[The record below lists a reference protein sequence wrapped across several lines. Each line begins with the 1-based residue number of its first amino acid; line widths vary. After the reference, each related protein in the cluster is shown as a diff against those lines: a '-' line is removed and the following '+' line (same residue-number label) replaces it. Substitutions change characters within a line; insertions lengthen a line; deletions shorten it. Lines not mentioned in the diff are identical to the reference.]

1 MNIEN
6 KLLVCDFDGVLI
18 DSELIGCRIW
28 SDMLGGVGAPVSVE
42 AMLNDYTGKSGP
54 QICVQIEKDFGYK
67 LPDGFLDTV
76 NERVETLFET
86 QLKAMPRALE
96 TLAGLNMA
104 KCIASG
110 SRPER
115 LFQCLRVTKLDALF
129 NRSNVFSSHEVKRGK
144 PAPDVFLYA
153 AEKTGF
159 RPSDCIVLEDSV
171 AGVQAGLAAGMT
183 VLGFT
188 GGSHCTPFRIE
199 SLKKA
204 GACLLFDDFAALP
217 DVLSRLPDVTG
228 SPSSAMRK

>member
-1 MNIEN
+1 MNIEK
-6 KLLVCDFDGVLI
+6 KLLICDFDGVLI

-28 SDMLGGVGAPVSVE
+28 SDMLGAVNAPVSVE

-54 QICVQIEKDFGYK
+54 QICAQIEQDFGYK
-67 LPDGFLDTV
+67 LPEGFLDTV
-76 NERVETLFET
+76 NERVETLFEK

-96 TLAGLNMA
+96 TLNVLNME

-129 NRSNVFSSHEVKRGK
+129 DKSNVFSSHEVKRGK

-153 AEKTGF
+153 AEKRGF
-159 RPSDCIVLEDSV
+159 IPSDCIVIEDSV
-171 AGVQAGLAAGMT
+171 AGVRAGLAAGMT

-199 SLKKA
+199 SLEKA
-204 GACLLFDDFAALP
+204 GAYLLFDDFAALP
-217 DVLSRLPDVTG
+217 EILSRLPDATE
-228 SPSSAMRK
+228 SPTSATQK